1 MERLRSGGW
10 GVGGGRCWEVNRM
23 DVKTGEQTSWEV
35 KTGKLMSGEV
45 ISGELK
51 RRGVMTWK

>member
-1 MERLRSGGW
+1 MGG
-10 GVGGGRCWEVNRM
+10 CSEVKRM

-35 KTGKLMSGEV
+35 KTGELMSGEV

-51 RRGVMTWK
+51 RR

>member
-1 MERLRSGGW
+1 M
-10 GVGGGRCWEVNRM
+10 GGGRCWEVNRM